1 MHTFIR
7 LNNEDEAL
15 IQTKVLDDQ
24 HVQLMEIPRQ
34 AGVNIYDVV
43 SYDPATL
50 REEANGVS
58 YLLSNIIE
66 PSGYRAYLTWGIVHK
81 PRDFYKWN
89 LTMQRKQM
97 IVQVDEWVKRRVRHI
112 LIALP
117 AHLSSLEALAFFNRH
132 ARFVEI
138 VCPLLAA
145 HANDLDRAKSDLE
158 RAYAWGAPEAE
169 LTLAVAEY
177 FEEQN
182 LVDEAMPFW
191 ERLAHDLMP
200 TSVAMRERIAISYA
214 RLGVYPQAAHE
225 FDYAADLV
233 QDPEH
238 KARLEQARDLM
249 WKQSIV

>member
-7 LNNEDEAL
+7 LNDEDGAIVRAE
-15 IQTKVLDDQ
+15 ILDD
-24 HVQLMEIPRQ
+24 HRAKLVEIPRQ
-34 AGVNIYDVV
+34 AGLNIYDVV
-43 SYDPATL
+43 RYEAASQ
-50 REEANGVS
+50 REEPNGVS
-58 YLLSNIIE
+58 YLLSKIIE
-66 PSGYRAYLTWGIVHK
+66 PSGYRAYLTWAIVHQ
-81 PRDFYKWN
+81 PRNFYKWN

-97 IVQVDEWVKRRVRHI
+97 IIQVDEWVNRRVRNI
-112 LIALP
+112 IVALP
-117 AHLSSLEALAFFNRH
+117 PHLSSLAALAFFNRH
-132 ARFVEI
+132 ANLVEI

-225 FDYAADLV
+225 FDYAADLA

-238 KARLEQARDLM
+238 KAQLERARDLM